1 MGRAVASL
9 DLLHSVL
16 LPPALP
22 HWVRAL
28 RDLHYPERGPPG
40 AQHSV
45 QMAAAAGQAEAVA
58 QRHQW
63 AAG

>member
-1 MGRAVASL
+1 MGRAVVSL
-9 DLLHSVL
+9 DLSHSVL
-16 LPPALP
+16 PTPALP
-22 HWVRAL
+22 HWVGAL

-45 QMAAAAGQAEAVA
+45 QMAAGAGQAVAVV